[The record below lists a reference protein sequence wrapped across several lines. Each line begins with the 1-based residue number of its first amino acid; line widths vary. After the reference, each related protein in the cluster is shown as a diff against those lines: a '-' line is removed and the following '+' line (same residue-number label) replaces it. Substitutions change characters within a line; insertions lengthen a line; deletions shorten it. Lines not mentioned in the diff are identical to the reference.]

1 MLIAL
6 GAGALSATGFAPLG
20 LWPMTL
26 AAFAVLIALTLNVAR
41 MRTAFATGYVFGLG
55 HFIVGLNWMAG
66 SFAYQSA
73 MPAWLGWVA
82 VIIAALY
89 LSLFPGLAT
98 ALAWRIGKAMPVTF
112 VLLFA
117 ATWIATEF
125 LRASI
130 LFDFAW
136 NPLAAITV
144 STLGSEG
151 LLAPSV
157 RIVGTYGLSGLLI
170 LLAGAIFLIFHER
183 RWPALAMLV
192 GIPLVLSIAG
202 WWNLPLTLTAPADA
216 NRQMIQVIQPNI
228 DQAVKWDPAF
238 AQDNFERLAATTGE
252 PSDEPRLIFWPEA
265 AVPEFIE
272 DDPVARLRIASLLG
286 EDDILLLGATKL
298 IVETDEDGRRRA
310 VGARNSLYAMDGDG
324 EILARY
330 DKANLVHFGEYLPLR
345 GFFEAV
351 GMSRLAPGDLDFWP
365 GPGPATL
372 DLPGFGRVG
381 GQICYEIIFSGQVVD
396 RDDRPDFLFN
406 PSNDA
411 WFGAWGPPQH
421 LAQARLRAVE
431 EGLPVIR
438 STPTGI
444 SAVIDA
450 RGYVV
455 DHIPYQEAGMISS
468 ALPAAASPTVFARYG
483 NLIPLLFALLLCGL
497 AFALMRRPR

>member
-26 AAFAVLIALTLNVAR
+26 AAFAVLIALTLNVTR

-117 ATWIATEF
+117 ASWIVTEI
-125 LRASI
+125 LRATI

-144 STLGSEG
+144 SSLGSEG
-151 LLAPSV
+151 LLTPSV
-157 RIVGTYGLSGLLI
+157 RMIGTYGLSGLLI
-170 LLAGAIFLIFHER
+170 LLAGAIFLIFHDR
-183 RWPALAMLV
+183 RWSALGMLV
-192 GIPLVLSIAG
+192 SIPLVISIAG
-202 WWNLPLTLTAPADA
+202 WWSLSSGASSSPTTSDT
-216 NRQMIQVIQPNI
+216 RIHVIQPNI
-228 DQAVKWDPAF
+228 DQAQKWDPAF
-238 AQDNFERLAATTGE
+238 AQANFERLAATTGE
-252 PSDEPRLIFWPEA
+252 PEAEPRLIFWPEA

-272 DDPVARLRIASLLG
+272 DDPAARFRIASLLG
-286 EDDILLLGATKL
+286 ADDILLLGATKL
-298 IVETDEDGRRRA
+298 IVETEEDGRRRA
-310 VGARNSLYAMDGDG
+310 VGAHNSLYAMDGDG

-345 GFFEAV
+345 GFFEAL

-372 DLPGFGRVG
+372 DIPGFGRVG
-381 GQICYEIIFSGQVVD
+381 GQICYEINYSGHVVD

-411 WFGAWGPPQH
+411 WFGRWGPPQH
-421 LAQARLRAVE
+421 LAQARLRALE

-450 RGYVV
+450 SGTVV
-455 DHIPYQEAGMISS
+455 DHIPFQEAGMIQTTLPS
-468 ALPAAASPTVFARYG
+468 ADSPTFFARFG